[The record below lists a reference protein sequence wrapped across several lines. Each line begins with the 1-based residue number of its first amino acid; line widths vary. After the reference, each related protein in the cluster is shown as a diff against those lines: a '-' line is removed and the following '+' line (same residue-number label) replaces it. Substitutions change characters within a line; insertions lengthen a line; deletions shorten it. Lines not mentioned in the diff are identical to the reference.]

1 MAKRVHTF
9 RQGAAERPADALEA
23 LGSKGA
29 NLALLA
35 ALDLPVPPGFTV
47 ASAAS
52 REAALTGELPPG
64 LRVEIGAAVA
74 WLEGVT
80 GRIFDGTERPL
91 LLAVRTSAR
100 TPIPGLAETVLDVGL
115 NDRTVETL
123 AAELGD
129 TGFAFRSYRRFIE
142 SFAGL
147 VFGIDAA
154 DFEDMADAEKRAS
167 RWSGAE
173 PGGPAEWRALIARY
187 HAFIEATAGTVLP
200 QTPIEQ
206 LMRVV
211 EASFAS
217 WRAPIARSFRALHAI
232 PENTGLSVTVHAMIF
247 NERDQNSGTGRAR
260 SRDFATGRA
269 RLTGEFAL
277 GGRAAA
283 DMRFGEIGPVHD
295 LAAFL
300 DGRASIVFP
309 AEIETLAAHVARLE
323 AHVGDAV
330 EVDFM
335 VGDSELFLLQSR
347 IAKRSPAEAVRIAT
361 GLVKDGILDE
371 DEAILRVDPASLDQ
385 LLHPAIVH
393 RDSLEVIGRGRP
405 ASPGAASGEI
415 VFTPHDAQR
424 RVAEGRRVILVRNE
438 THPEDIHGMHVAEGV
453 LTIRGGTTSHAAV
466 VARGI
471 GKPCVTG
478 AGALRLDPAA
488 GLLKAGNLVLRVG
501 DTITIDGSSGEVIRG
516 GAELEHPSLAGELA
530 LLMDYADRARR
541 MGVRTNADT
550 PAEARAARSFG
561 AEGIGL
567 CRTEHMFFL
576 GDRVPVMRRMIL
588 APDEEGRRAALA
600 ELLPFQRSDF
610 VELFEI
616 MAGLPVTIRL
626 LDPPLHEFLPK
637 GEAEIA
643 DVAAKFGIE
652 PRVLTERIAKL
663 EEFNPMLGHRGCRL
677 AISHPEI
684 VEVQAR
690 AIFEAAIEAGE
701 RSGATVVPEI
711 MVPLVGLKAELDY
724 VKALVDEVAELVMAE
739 RGRSID
745 YRVGTMIEL
754 PRAIVRADAIAEG
767 ADFFS
772 FGTNDLT
779 QTVFGISRD
788 DAANFLPTYE
798 RKGIIARDPFQSVD
812 VEGVGELIALGV
824 EKARRTRP
832 EIVLGVCGEQGGD
845 PASIAFFEQTGL
857 DYVSCSPFRVPVAR
871 IAAAQA
877 TIRLAR
883 ALKGPGLKTRSRL
896 PSAGE

>member
-1 MAKRVHTF
+1 MAKRIHTF
-9 RQGAAERPADALEA
+9 RRGAAERTADALEA
-23 LGSKGA
+23 LGAKGS

-35 ALDLPVPPGFTV
+35 SLDLPVPPGFTI
-47 ASAAS
+47 ASTAW
-52 REAALTGELPPG
+52 REAAATPDALPPA
-64 LRVEIGAAVA
+64 LRADIGNAVA
-74 WLEGVT
+74 WLEKAT
-80 GRIFDGTERPL
+80 GRVFDGSERPL

-123 AAELGD
+123 ARELGD
-129 TGFAFRSYRRFIE
+129 AGFAFRSYRRFIE
-142 SFAGL
+142 SFASL
-147 VFGIDAA
+147 VFGIDAGE
-154 DFEDMADAEKRAS
+154 FEDIADAEQAAAGWAR
-167 RWSGAE
+167 E
-173 PGGPAEWRALIARY
+173 PQMPAEWRRLVARY
-187 HAFIEATAGTVLP
+187 HEFIEATAGTALP
-200 QTPIEQ
+200 QTPLEQ
-206 LMRVV
+206 LLGVV
-211 EASFAS
+211 ESSFAS
-217 WRAPIARSFRALHAI
+217 WRSPVARSFRAVHGI
-232 PENTGLSVTVHAMIF
+232 PENTGLAVTAHAMIF

-260 SRDFATGRA
+260 SRDFATGGA
-269 RLTGEFAL
+269 RLTGEFGF
-277 GGRAAA
+277 GGRNAVPGVAEGGA
-283 DMRFGEIGPVHD
+283 VRD
-295 LAAFL
+295 LAGFL
-300 DGRASIVFP
+300 DGRSADAFP
-309 AEIETLAAHVARLE
+309 TDIEALGRYVARLE

-347 IAKRSPAEAVRIAT
+347 VAKREPAEAVRIAT
-361 GLVKDGILDE
+361 GLVGDGVIDE
-371 DEAILRVDPASLDQ
+371 EEAILRIDPASLDQ
-385 LLHPAIVH
+385 LLHPAIRN
-393 RDSLEVIGRGRP
+393 RDALTVIGRGRP
-405 ASPGAASGEI
+405 ASPGAASGAI
-415 VFTPHDAQR
+415 VFTPEAAQAEA
-424 RVAEGRRVILVRNE
+424 AEGRAVILVRNE

-478 AGALRLDPAA
+478 AGALRLDQAA
-488 GLLKAGNLVLRVG
+488 GTLRAGDMTLHAG
-501 DTITIDGSSGEVIRG
+501 DLITIDGSSGEVILG
-516 GAELEHPSLAGELA
+516 AAELELPSLAGELA
-530 LLMDYADRARR
+530 QLLLFADRARR
-541 MGVRTNADT
+541 MGVRTNAET
-550 PAEARAARSFG
+550 PAEARAARAFG

-567 CRTEHMFFL
+567 CRTEHMFFQ
-576 GDRVPVMRRMIL
+576 GDRVPAMRRMIL
-588 APDEEGRRAALA
+588 ASDEDGRREALA

-643 DVAAKFGIE
+643 EVASQFGIE
-652 PRVLTERIAKL
+652 PRLLAERIGKL

-684 VEVQAR
+684 VDVQAR

-701 RSGATVVPEI
+701 RAGAAVVPEI
-711 MVPLVGLKAELDY
+711 MVPLVGLKAELDF
-724 VKALVDEVAELVMAE
+724 VKARVAAMADRVMAE
-739 RGRSID
+739 LGRSID

-754 PRAIVRADAIAEG
+754 PRAIVRADAIAEES
-767 ADFFS
+767 DFFS

-798 RKGIIARDPFQSVD
+798 KKGIVARDPFQSLD

-832 EIVLGVCGEQGGD
+832 DITLGVCGEQGGD
-845 PASIAFFEQTGL
+845 PASISFFEQTGL

-877 TIRLAR
+877 AIRFAR
-883 ALKGPGLKTRSRL
+883 SLKGPAAKARGRFQ
-896 PSAGE
+896 AGE